1 MMDLLQ
7 KIGDAKVELEQA
19 KHATLD
25 ARSREVAAL
34 NNLNKLQHEFDET
47 VREFREASPADS
59 DWGVEGRNERIKHG

>member
-34 NNLNKLQHEFDET
+34 NHKLSDE
-47 VREFREASPADS
+47 R
-59 DWGVEGRNERIKHG
+59 